1 MKTTKD
7 NFIYKIVTDKA
18 KEIFNSGLFELYA
31 IHNDESE
38 SLINTFDELNN
49 HLENGLEIG
58 IEVGYFK
65 PKENDNK
72 KAIYWSTQDFEGIA
86 EKMFKGLKDEH
97 SEEFKN
103 LDNWEQLY
111 DKTKFPQMLEK
122 MINNHDA
129 NEGITWQTIEFYVGL
144 CEIKN

>member
-31 IHNDESE
+31 IHNNESE

-58 IEVGYFK
+58 IEVGYFE
-65 PKENDNK
+65 PKESENK
-72 KAIYWSTQDFEGIA
+72 KAIYWSINDFEGMA
-86 EKMFKGLKDEH
+86 EKMFKELKDEH

-111 DKTKFPQMLEK
+111 DKNLFPQMLEK